1 MFKKLKFIIYTRAFS
16 VFAYYLVQ
24 IYSMTLKLSIVNE
37 EKWQSL
43 LKSDRP
49 VLLCA
54 WHQQLFSAIRHFR
67 TYSKFHPGLMISQ
80 SRDGDLIA
88 GVANK
93 TGWHTPR
100 GSSTRGGKNAMA
112 AMIKHLNQY
121 GFGAHLLDGPT
132 GPVGKVK
139 AGIIKI
145 AQETDAL
152 VVPFYITVQKA
163 WLFNSWDRFVL
174 PKPFSKVTLTFG
186 DTIQFPRDD
195 DRENFEAQRLLLET
209 TMLPGLILKKT
220 DFCKIK

>member
-1 MFKKLKFIIYTRAFS
+1 ME
-16 VFAYYLVQ
+16 Q
-24 IYSMTLKLSIVNE
+24 I
-37 EKWQSL
+37 
-43 LKSDRP
+43 DCP
-49 VLLCA
+49 VINVEGIKPSYGTA
-54 WHQQLFSAIRHFR
+54 
-67 TYSKFHPGLMISQ
+67 SQ

-93 TGWHTPR
+93 TGWHA
-100 GSSTRGGKNAMA
+100 TRGGKNAMA

-139 AGIIKI
+139 AGIIKM

-186 DTIQFPRDD
+186 DAIQFPKSDNRQK
-195 DRENFEAQRLLLET
+195 FEAQRLLLET
-209 TMLPGLILKKT
+209 TMLPGLILKT
-220 DFCKIK
+220 SDFQIR